1 MDGSVFYLENKM
13 RRKTWL
19 TLSILILLG
28 LGALM
33 GAWDAQR
40 AEAQVLET
48 WVTATLLPG
57 PMSGNLVRCADMPD
71 SFYLVSGVEGLNI
84 TSDNLYQYN
93 IGTGG
98 WTVLASMPLGRRG
111 TATACYEGKIYV
123 AGGENVGIVDSLYIY
138 DIGTGIWSSGA
149 ALPEAIAGAAMG
161 AWEGKLYLAG
171 GSRESAPFPPEDEV
185 DVYDIASG
193 VWTASGGEEMPTPAS
208 YAASTQIG
216 SYLYMVGGYSGT
228 LTQNVNQTQ
237 RYNMDTDQ
245 WAVGPSFTSARAFGT
260 LVSTR
265 GHLYMLGGDLNGGS
279 IFDHTNLI
287 DVLDLTSWPAGAW
300 ADAGFV
306 LPAANIAPATTC
318 SETLTVGE
326 IWDVGGANNSWS
338 TYRGVLYLPM
348 GVSCTYH
355 DHDLFVLPTSAEKL
369 ADPGETIEFE
379 LRVTN
384 AGTSEDTYTIGLSG
398 HTWVTSAPSATG
410 EMEPDEIVVVTV
422 RVTVPLD
429 ALPGEP
435 DVVTVTFTSQGDPT
449 VSATAILTSRSSY
462 LIQMLPMV
470 WKVGE

>member
-19 TLSILILLG
+19 TLSILMLLG

-48 WVTATLLPG
+48 WVTATVLPG

-84 TSDNLYQYN
+84 TSDNLYRYN
-93 IGTGG
+93 IGPGS

-111 TATACYEGKIYV
+111 TASACYEGKIYV

-138 DIGTGIWSSGA
+138 DIASGIWSSGA

-193 VWTASGGEEMPTPAS
+193 DWTASGGEEMPTPAS

-216 SYLYMVGGYSGT
+216 SFLYMVGGYSGT

-260 LVSTR
+260 LAATR
-265 GHLYMLGGDLNGGS
+265 SHLYMLGGDMNGGG

-287 DVLDLTSWPAGAW
+287 DVLELSTWPAGAW

-306 LPAANIAPATTC
+306 LPAANISPATTC
-318 SETLTVGE
+318 SEILTIGE

-348 GVSCTYH
+348 GETCTYH
-355 DHDLFVLPTSAEKL
+355 DYGLYVTPASDEKQ

-379 LRVTN
+379 LRVDNT
-384 AGTSEDTYTIGLSG
+384 GTSVDAYDIVLSG
-398 HTWVTSAPSATG
+398 YTWVTSAPSTTG
-410 EMEPDEIVVVTV
+410 WVEADESVVVTV
-422 RVTVPLD
+422 NVTVPLG
-429 ALPGEP
+429 ALPGVA
-435 DVVTVTFTSQGDPT
+435 DAVTVTVTSQGDPT
-449 VSATAILTSRSSY
+449 MYATATLTSRSSY
-462 LIQMLPMV
+462 WVQLLPLV
-470 WKVGE
+470 WKIWE